1 MAMRRSE
8 RVRRPCRNSNIA
20 LPPSFG
26 LALSRRRNR
35 NRPSGV
41 TPGEA
46 KSSARARTTV
56 GGNGLVH
63 VGAQRSAHVYVAPLT
78 PHTGAYSTFASLCYG
93 CSLCLVASTSIT
105 GARHVGLLN
114 DQLDKKLPGR

>member
-1 MAMRRSE
+1 
-8 RVRRPCRNSNIA
+8 

-41 TPGEA
+41 TPGGA

-78 PHTGAYSTFASLCYG
+78 PL
-93 CSLCLVASTSIT
+93 LASTSRRRT
-105 GARHVGLLN
+105 SALTLVWVKLGFARPHVSHSNMRFQSAFILMIP
-114 DQLDKKLPGR
+114 QPFFFASS